1 MGDLDRSAL
10 RTGQFQHRRINP
22 CVGFRSPPFCSN
34 FRQTVAQLPRYPK
47 WPVKCCGCDIGV
59 KQFPTG
65 VPCRLKD
72 IKLGESV
79 INSPLP
85 FFFSSSS
92 PVLFSLPSLSFFF
105 LSDISRSS
113 LFPLFKLSE
122 SSSHRAE
129 ATFFSALFVF
139 LAVSSMQRQDH
150 RNSFFHVLRN
160 VRLLR
165 VCAAISDPSTKSG
178 LKSYL

>member
-22 CVGFRSPPFCSN
+22 CVGFRSAPFCSN

-92 PVLFSLPSLSFFF
+92 PALFSPGFSSFF
-105 LSDISRSS
+105 LSDISPSS

-122 SSSHRAE
+122 SSSHHPR
-129 ATFFSALFVF
+129 ATFFSALLVS
-139 LAVSSMQRQDH
+139 LAVSSMQREDH

-160 VRLLR
+160 IRLLR
-165 VCAAISDPSTKSG
+165 VCAAISDPLTKSG

>member
-92 PVLFSLPSLSFFF
+92 PVFFSLPVSLPFFF
-105 LSDISRSS
+105 RTSRVPLCSRSS
-113 LFPLFKLSE
+113 NSPRARLTVRKLLSSPL
-122 SSSHRAE
+122 SS
-129 ATFFSALFVF
+129 
-139 LAVSSMQRQDH
+139 SSMQREDH